1 MSKVEFK
8 RVLVLS
14 TGSKIYVLDDDTLT
28 PDEAVLFVATATDE
42 TSAGFSDLTDTF
54 TGSSKY
60 GDENYTKTI
69 THYRNIGGVKTKTFE
84 AIVTGFAAGEI
95 YVNVTTCTE
104 NTYLNYV
111 VFEK

>member
-14 TGSKIYVLDDDTLT
+14 TGSKIYILDDDTLT
-28 PDEAVLFVATATDE
+28 PEKVVLFVATATDE
-42 TSAGFSDLTDTF
+42 TSAGFSDLSDTF

-60 GDENYTKTI
+60 QDENMSYTV

-84 AIVTGFAAGEI
+84 AVVTGFAAGEI
-95 YVNVTTCTE
+95 YVNVSTCTE

-111 VFEK
+111 VFES

>member
-14 TGSKIYVLDDDTLT
+14 TGNKIYVLDDTSLV
-28 PDEAVLFVATATDE
+28 PEQAVLFVATAADE
-42 TSAGFSDLTDTF
+42 TSAGYSDLIDTF

-60 GDENYTKTI
+60 GDENSSYTV
-69 THYRNIGGVKTKTFE
+69 THYRTIGGVKTKTFE
-84 AIVTGFAAGEI
+84 AVVTGFDTGEI
-95 YVNVTTCTE
+95 YVNVSTCTE

-111 VFEK
+111 VFGS

>member
-14 TGSKIYVLDDDTLT
+14 TGNKIYVLNDDTLI
-28 PDEAVLFVATATDE
+28 PDEVVLFVATATDE
-42 TSAGFSDLTDTF
+42 TSAGFSNVTHTF

-60 GDENYTKTI
+60 QDENTTYTV

-84 AIVTGFAAGEI
+84 ATVTGFAAGEI
-95 YVNVTTCTE
+95 YVNVSTCTE

-111 VFEK
+111 AYES